1 MKNPINKTNDPLERI
16 KIGLLIGLL
25 VTLAGCAEY
34 WGGGY
39 YYGETVMVSE
49 PEPDIFLFGGSY
61 DRRRDAHNYSH
72 RGSESRRVAHSST
85 VQSHGAAYP
94 SGEQRG
100 KR

>member
-25 VTLAGCAEY
+25 VTLAGCAGY

-49 PEPDIFLFGGSY
+49 PEPDMFLFGGYY
-61 DRRRDAHNYSH
+61 DRGRDVRNYSH
-72 RGSESRRVAHSST
+72 RGFESRRAAHPSS
-85 VQSHGAAYP
+85 G
-94 SGEQRG
+94 QRG